1 MKKILIASC
10 FYDLAHKIEDQFLTA
25 GLQAELTVV
34 NTTDDLLTALNQ
46 QQYDALF
53 SEYSITD
60 IDIWKLSSLINSSR
74 FSKQPVPLFL
84 IQETCETEIPSI
96 LSREYRFK
104 VVAIEQITDALNIPP
119 NPDDFK
125 PKLLII
131 EDDPHAA
138 NIAFHALKEHYAIY
152 IANDGETGFK
162 QWQQQRHDLI
172 LLDLMLPHWSGEK
185 VLAKV
190 MGIDENQPVIIV
202 TAFSGT
208 ENHKNLVINGAS
220 EFLGKPYLLPDLR
233 NLCRMVYHRAKLVSE
248 IHYREDKFKVLGQQL
263 WLLQHCLDKND
274 SANCQRILQRLQ
286 AILPMNT
293 PTDDEQI
300 SLLQSVKPR

>member
-131 EDDPHAA
+131 EDP
-138 NIAFHALKEHYAIY
+138 
-152 IANDGETGFK
+152 
-162 QWQQQRHDLI
+162 
-172 LLDLMLPHWSGEK
+172 
-185 VLAKV
+185 
-190 MGIDENQPVIIV
+190 
-202 TAFSGT
+202 
-208 ENHKNLVINGAS
+208 
-220 EFLGKPYLLPDLR
+220 
-233 NLCRMVYHRAKLVSE
+233 LCQNS
-248 IHYREDKFKVLGQQL
+248 
-263 WLLQHCLDKND
+263 C
-274 SANCQRILQRLQ
+274 RL
-286 AILPMNT
+286 
-293 PTDDEQI
+293 
-300 SLLQSVKPR
+300 